1 MLTILFLKLKIPRLN
16 INVNTDTSIKQ
27 RDLDCKALIL
37 IIYSIF
43 LFRIPDSRLTG
54 VRIEELQRFFKKL
67 SQILVGI
74 VKISFIVLYLRFS
87 FVAV

>member
-1 MLTILFLKLKIPRLN
+1 MLTIVFLKLKIPRLN

-67 SQILVGI
+67 SVITFYAS
-74 VKISFIVLYLRFS
+74 SF
-87 FVAV
+87 